1 LRRRRIPMSQEG
13 RRRAAQRKARLVRAG
28 KLGVMVIFAVCA
40 VLIVR
45 QL

>member
-1 LRRRRIPMSQEG
+1 MSQEG

-28 KLGVMVIFAVCA
+28 KLGVMAMFAVCA
-40 VLIVR
+40 VLIAG